1 MEKKNTA
8 AGKVRV
14 IAAMSIFGTI
24 GLFVRFIPMPSSVI
38 ACCRGAIGTV
48 FLLLLCLL
56 TGVKLSKSAIRKNLV
71 LLLICGAFIGFNW
84 ILLFEA
90 YRYTTVAT
98 ATVCYYL
105 APVFAI
111 LVAPLVGKGKLTPV
125 RTVCALVA
133 LLGMIPLSGVLGGE
147 IRGAKGILCGVA
159 AAALYAAVVLMNKFL
174 KDISAYEMT
183 VVQLS
188 AASLVLV
195 PYVLFTEDIAAA
207 FAVGTPA
214 LLMLLFVGIV
224 HTGIAYWLYFGGLAQ
239 VNVQTASILSYLD
252 PVVAIFLSAMILKE
266 EMGVWSIVGAVAIL
280 GATFV
285 SELFGNGKTE

>member
-1 MEKKNTA
+1 MEKNNTA
-8 AGKVRV
+8 AGKARV

-24 GLFVRFIPMPSSVI
+24 GLFVRFIPMPSSII

-48 FLLLLCLL
+48 FLLALCLL
-56 TGVKLSKSAIRKNLV
+56 TGVKLSKSAIRNNLA
-71 LLLICGAFIGFNW
+71 LLLICGAAIGFNW

-111 LVAPLVGKGKLTPV
+111 LTAPLVGKGKLTPV

-147 IRGAKGILCGVA
+147 IRGARGILCGVA
-159 AAALYAAVVLMNKFL
+159 AAALYAAVVLMNQFL

-183 VVQLS
+183 VVQL
-188 AASLVLV
+188 
-195 PYVLFTEDIAAA
+195 
-207 FAVGTPA
+207 
-214 LLMLLFVGIV
+214 
-224 HTGIAYWLYFGGLAQ
+224 
-239 VNVQTASILSYLD
+239 
-252 PVVAIFLSAMILKE
+252 
-266 EMGVWSIVGAVAIL
+266 
-280 GATFV
+280 
-285 SELFGNGKTE
+285 

>member
-8 AGKVRV
+8 AGKMRV
-14 IAAMSIFGTI
+14 IGAMGIFGTI
-24 GLFVRFIPMPSSVI
+24 GLFVRFIPMSSSII
-38 ACCRGAIGTV
+38 ACCRGFIGTA
-48 FLLLLCLL
+48 FLLALCLL
-56 TGVKLSKSAIRKNLV
+56 TGIKLSKSAIRKNLV
-71 LLLICGAFIGFNW
+71 LLMVCGAAIGFNW

-111 LVAPLVGKGKLTPV
+111 LAAPLVGKGKLTPV
-125 RTVCALVA
+125 RTICALVA

-147 IRGAKGILCGVA
+147 IQGARGILCGVA
-159 AAALYAAVVLMNKFL
+159 AAALYASVVLMNQFL
-174 KDISAYEMT
+174 KDISAYERT
-183 VVQLS
+183 VIQLS

-195 PYVLFTEDIAAA
+195 PYVLFTEDLAVA
-207 FAVGTPA
+207 FSVGTPA
-214 LLMLLFVGIV
+214 LLMLLLVGVV
-224 HTGIAYWLYFGGLAQ
+224 HTGIAYALYFGGLAQ

-252 PVVAIFLSAMILKE
+252 PVVAIFLSAIVLKE
-266 EMGVWSIVGAVAIL
+266 ELGLWSIVGAVAIL
-280 GATFV
+280 GATLV

>member
-8 AGKVRV
+8 AGKARV
-14 IAAMSIFGTI
+14 IGAMSIFGTI
-24 GLFVRFIPMPSSVI
+24 GLFVRFIPMPSSII
-38 ACCRGAIGTV
+38 ACCRGLIGTV
-48 FLLLLCLL
+48 FLLVLCLL
-56 TGVKLSKSAIRKNLV
+56 TGIKLSKSAIRKNLV
-71 LLLICGAFIGFNW
+71 LLLVCGAAIGFNW

-111 LVAPLVGKGKLTPV
+111 LTAPLVKKGKLTPV
-125 RTVCALVA
+125 RTICALVA

-147 IRGAKGILCGVA
+147 IQGARGILCGVA
-159 AAALYAAVVLMNKFL
+159 AAALYAAVVLMNQFL
-174 KDISAYEMT
+174 EDISAYEMT

-195 PYVLFTEDIAAA
+195 PYVLFTEDLVAA
-207 FAVGTPA
+207 FSVGAPA

-224 HTGIAYWLYFGGLAQ
+224 HTGIAYWLYFGGLAK

-252 PVVAIFLSAMILKE
+252 PVVAIFLSALVLKE
-266 EMGVWSIVGAVAIL
+266 EMGLWSIVGAVAIL
-280 GATFV
+280 GATLV
-285 SELFGNGKTE
+285 SELFGNDKKV

>member
-1 MEKKNTA
+1 MEKKNA
-8 AGKVRV
+8 AMGKVSV
-14 IAAMSIFGTI
+14 IASMAIFGTI
-24 GLFVRFIPMPSSVI
+24 GLFVRFIPMSSSII
-38 ACCRGAIGTV
+38 ACCRGLIGTV

-71 LLLICGAFIGFNW
+71 LLLVCGAAIGFNW

-105 APVFAI
+105 APVFVI

-147 IRGAKGILCGVA
+147 IQGARGILCGVA
-159 AAALYAAVVLMNKFL
+159 AAALYASVVLMNQFL
-174 KDISAYEMT
+174 KDISAYERT
-183 VVQLS
+183 VVQLF
-188 AASLVLV
+188 AAAVVLA
-195 PYVLFTEDIAAA
+195 PYVLLTEDLTAA
-207 FAVGTPA
+207 FSVSTLA

-224 HTGIAYWLYFGGLAQ
+224 HTGIAYWLYFGGLAK
-239 VNVQTASILSYLD
+239 VNVQTAAIFSYLD
-252 PVVAIFLSAMILKE
+252 PVVAIFLSALVLKE
-266 EMGVWSIVGAVAIL
+266 EMGVWSVVGAVAIL
-280 GATFV
+280 GATLV
-285 SELFGNGKTE
+285 SELFGNDKKV